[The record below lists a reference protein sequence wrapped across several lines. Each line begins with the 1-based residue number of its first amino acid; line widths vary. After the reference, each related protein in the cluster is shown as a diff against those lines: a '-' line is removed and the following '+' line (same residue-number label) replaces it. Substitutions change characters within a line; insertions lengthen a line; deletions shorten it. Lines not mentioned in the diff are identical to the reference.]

1 MTLRL
6 TYGPWGETL
15 AELCQAARDAE
26 AAGAEVVWFPE
37 MHRSATVAAAA
48 AAQATSTAGIGTAVA
63 LAFVRSPMITA
74 LEALDIDELA
84 GGRLRLGLGS
94 GVQRL
99 NEDWHNATWGKP
111 VAHLRETVA
120 IVRRFIAT
128 AGCGEPLTI
137 EGDWEHIRVRGY
149 RRPVYQLRDAIPVY
163 LAGMGPA
170 MTRLAGEVGDGFIS
184 HELCSPPFLEQRILP
199 QLADG
204 LRAAGRSRDALD
216 VVVSACCAIDDD
228 TAQARRWAA
237 GTVAFYASVRTYAGF
252 FGFHGFAAEQQRV
265 IERFHTV
272 ASTDEIRA
280 AVPESMVDALTL
292 AGPPGEVAGRLAAYD
307 GLATA
312 IKLTPPTHGL
322 APEETRR
329 AQARI
334 IEMISGLSGAVAA

>member
-1 MTLRL
+1 MRL

-15 AELCQAARDAE
+15 AEMCQAARDAE

-111 VAHLRETVA
+111 VGHLRETVT
-120 IVRRFIAT
+120 IVREFIAT

-137 EGDWEHIRVRGY
+137 EGEWERVDIRGY
-149 RRPVYQLRDAIPVY
+149 QRPFHQLRDAIPVY

-170 MTRLAGEVGDGFIS
+170 MTRLAGEIGDGFIS
-184 HELCSPPFLEQRILP
+184 HELCSPRFLEQRILP
-199 QLADG
+199 NLADG
-204 LRAAGRSRDALD
+204 LRTAGRSRDALD

-228 TAQARRWAA
+228 PGQARRWAA
-237 GTVAFYASVRTYAGF
+237 GTVAFYASVRTYASF
-252 FGFHGFAAEQQRV
+252 FGFHGFAAEQQQV
-265 IERFHTV
+265 IERFRGA
-272 ASTDEIRA
+272 ASAAEIRA
-280 AVPESMVDALTL
+280 AVSESMVDMLTL
-292 AGPPGEVAGRLAAYD
+292 AGPPDEVARRLAAYD

-322 APEETRR
+322 PPEETRQ

-334 IEMISGLSGAVAA
+334 IEMISGLSGVAA